1 MTSLLCFLVRATSGV
16 FFQKICISL
25 VSTTYVFMDFGELA
39 FFFVFFFLV
48 GAAGGTGIYGVGR
61 FESLKWPLETPGEGD
76 VLPTPVLF

>member
-1 MTSLLCFLVRATSGV
+1 
-16 FFQKICISL
+16 
-25 VSTTYVFMDFGELA
+25 MDFGELA